1 MFPPSLYKSN
11 AGTQF
16 HVWGG
21 SGAAVPGA
29 KMQGATNG
37 WQNNYFKRK
46 FFILYVQQKKP
57 NKIKFYKCD
66 FFLVFC

>member
-1 MFPPSLYKSN
+1 MLPPSLYKSN
-11 AGTQF
+11 AGTQI

-37 WQNNYFKRK
+37 WQNNYF
-46 FFILYVQQKKP
+46 
-57 NKIKFYKCD
+57 N
-66 FFLVFC
+66 